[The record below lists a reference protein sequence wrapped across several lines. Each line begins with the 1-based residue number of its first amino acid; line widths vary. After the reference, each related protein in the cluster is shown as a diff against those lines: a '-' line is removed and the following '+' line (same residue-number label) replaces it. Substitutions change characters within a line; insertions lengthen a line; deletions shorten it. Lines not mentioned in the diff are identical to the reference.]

1 MNMRPSDDVA
11 VYTSRVRNANPTTVE
26 NLRAMAPLLEQA
38 AALIIPAGRLDAI
51 AYSCTSA
58 TVVIGY
64 QAVAEAIHRARPGIP
79 VITPITAAV
88 AGLEA
93 LGKRRIAVLT
103 PYLDEV
109 NAPMRRCLEDCG
121 QEVVGFTSF
130 GLADDNDMARLPP
143 ETIYQAA
150 LEADRK
156 DAEALF
162 ISCTAIR
169 AAEVAARLEQ
179 ALAKPVV
186 TSIQALYWHALRA
199 AGYEEPITGFG
210 RLLETAA

>member
-1 MNMRPSDDVA
+1 MNMRPSDEVA
-11 VYTSRVRNANPTTVE
+11 VYTSRVANSNPVTVE
-26 NLRAMAPLLEQA
+26 NLRSMTPRLEEA
-38 AALIIPAGRLDAI
+38 ARLILPEGRLDAI

-64 QAVAEAIHRARPGIP
+64 DAVAEAIGRGRPGVP

-88 AGLEA
+88 AALEQ
-93 LGKRRIAVLT
+93 LGARRIAVLT

-109 NAPMRRCLEDCG
+109 NGPMWRCLEDYG

-130 GLADDNDMARLPP
+130 GIADDNDMARLAP

-150 LEADRK
+150 LEADR
-156 DAEALF
+156 AEAEAIF

-179 ALAKPVV
+179 ALGKPVV
-186 TSIQALYWHALRA
+186 TSIQAMYWHALRT
-199 AGYEEPITGFG
+199 AGYDGPVAGYG